1 MDKDFISLFKKNSE
15 YIDKR
20 GPLDKKLALIQETKK
35 TILAQF
41 ENLESGIM
49 KEIADISQPACNHD
63 ICLHVKLNDS
73 YFDEVY
79 ACICCGNY
87 LMELEPLSYVIEVK
101 TEMNEE
107 DLKVLLQC
115 LRAVI
120 NSKLNYEPDMS
131 IAKVVEIVED
141 YLGPRIGNTR
151 Q

>member
-1 MDKDFISLFKKNSE
+1 MDKDFVSLFKKNFE

-20 GPLDKKLALIQETKK
+20 GPLDKKLSLIEDTKK
-35 TILAQF
+35 TVLAQF

-49 KEIADISQPACNHD
+49 KEIADIPRPTCNHD
-63 ICLHVKLNDS
+63 VCLHVKLNDS
-73 YFDEVY
+73 YLGEVY
-79 ACICCGNY
+79 ACISCGNY
-87 LMELEPLSYVIEVK
+87 LMEIEPLSHVIEVK

-120 NSKLNYEPDMS
+120 NSKLTYEPNMS
-131 IAKVVEIVED
+131 ITKVVEIVED
-141 YLGPRIGNTR
+141 YLGPRIGNAR